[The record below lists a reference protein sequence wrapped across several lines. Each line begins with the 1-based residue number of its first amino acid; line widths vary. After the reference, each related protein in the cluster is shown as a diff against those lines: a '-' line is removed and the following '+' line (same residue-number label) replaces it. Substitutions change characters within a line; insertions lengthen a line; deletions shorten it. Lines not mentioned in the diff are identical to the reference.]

1 MKKDEKIRQQISALA
16 DGELDPLQLKP
27 LLAELRQPEAR
38 AQWDTY
44 HRIGDVLRSEAMAR
58 EPSAGFSQRLAARLE
73 QEPTLLAPRRL
84 PAGRLHKWSAALTA
98 VAAASLGFL
107 LSPSLFHSL
116 SGSTAPSTI
125 AFADHSSGSEAD
137 ANRYTLTPVPT
148 ALLADA
154 SDATAHAEPAA
165 ETADYILLHQNANPS
180 LYSAPAMVRP
190 AALSSSA
197 KK

>member
-1 MKKDEKIRQQISALA
+1 MKKDEKIRQQISELA
-16 DGELDPLQLKP
+16 DGELDPLQLES
-27 LLAELRQPEAR
+27 LMADLRQPEAR

-44 HRIGDVLRSEAMAR
+44 HRIGDMLRSEAMAR
-58 EPSAGFSQRLAARLE
+58 EPSPGFSQRLAARLE
-73 QEPTLLAPRRL
+73 QEPALLAPRRL

-107 LSPSLFHSL
+107 ISPSLFHSL
-116 SGSTAPSTI
+116 SGSTAPSHI
-125 AFADHSSGSEAD
+125 ASADHSSGSEAD
-137 ANRYTLTPVPT
+137 ANRSTLASAPT

-154 SDATAHAEPAA
+154 SDATAHAETAT

-180 LYSAPAMVRP
+180 LYSAPALVRP